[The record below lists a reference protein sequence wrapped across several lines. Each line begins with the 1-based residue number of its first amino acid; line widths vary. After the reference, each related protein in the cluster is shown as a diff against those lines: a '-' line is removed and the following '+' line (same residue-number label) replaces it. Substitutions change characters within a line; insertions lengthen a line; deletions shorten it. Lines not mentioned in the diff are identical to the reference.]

1 MIEALIWIV
10 IVGGVVLLFVKG
22 GRPGRR
28 SGIGTAAVGSV
39 YDMLNEDKRKAV
51 EIIVEERA
59 EARDPETKD
68 GNLPDLEVRQSP
80 VFARP
85 SNRNYQDKRDFSLVE
100 DCLDCSLAR
109 QGRRAALPSNALAQ
123 SKSEIHPRCAICG
136 SDAIF
141 AQDRVVTVP
150 LNPTIQVSCFL
161 KPGI

>member
-59 EARDPETKD
+59 EARDPEHKD
-68 GNLPDLEVRQSP
+68 GNLPELSREDQ
-80 VFARP
+80 
-85 SNRNYQDKRDFSLVE
+85 RDS
-100 DCLDCSLAR
+100 
-109 QGRRAALPSNALAQ
+109 
-123 SKSEIHPRCAICG
+123 
-136 SDAIF
+136 
-141 AQDRVVTVP
+141 
-150 LNPTIQVSCFL
+150 
-161 KPGI
+161 